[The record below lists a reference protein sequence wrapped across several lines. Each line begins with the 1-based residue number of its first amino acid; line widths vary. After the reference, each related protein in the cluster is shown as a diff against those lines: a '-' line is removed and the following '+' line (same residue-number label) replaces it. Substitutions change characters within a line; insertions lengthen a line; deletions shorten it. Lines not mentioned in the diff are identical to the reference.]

1 MANGY
6 AGKILKIDLTTKSVE
21 EIETAKY
28 EQWGGGHGIGSALF
42 WDLCEDKTVSG
53 DDPKNV
59 MTIMSSPLSGTLA
72 PAVAGR
78 TEVQAIGLQGYPI
91 GWYTRSN
98 FGGRFSTQLKYAG
111 WDGIVLMGKSDS
123 QVWINIVDG
132 TVTFEDATSLWGLDT
147 WATQEDIWSAVN
159 SNLGD
164 WLELDGSRD
173 GGRTTQRPAVLTIG
187 PNADTYGPLACLIHD
202 AGNGAGQGGFGGV
215 LASKNVKAVSVLGTG
230 AIEIADP
237 AALMDA
243 RLWLQDGYTSGAHM
257 DDPQTFPGI
266 WALSSMPG
274 QTLMGYPEGTTRRPQ
289 GCVGCVKNCRTRN
302 SNGMGNE
309 SMCID
314 AMFVNSGVQGGV
326 KSMEDAWKSTDLVQ
340 KYGINVFAM
349 MGTLQW
355 LQNLYKQGVL
365 GKGKAIESSLDYEDM
380 GTEAFVSSLFNAIIT
395 QTDIGADLALGVWQ
409 CAEKWGRLEQDLESG
424 ILALMCHG
432 YVHHY
437 DGRAEAEWG
446 YGSLLGERDINEHD
460 FNWVVYWCS
469 TMWDLTG
476 TTPPVTA
483 EEMARIITDKM
494 APYAGDMKMVDY
506 SDEGIYSES
515 MAKTV
520 AWHRHYT
527 RYYKQ
532 SLGYCDWGWADFVN
546 AYGEGYVGATG
557 EGEPRFFNAVTGKNQ
572 SFEEGIEVG
581 RKIWNL
587 DRAIWA
593 LQGRT
598 RELEVYAGYM
608 YNVGSTT
615 VPGAASIGY
624 EAPYVM
630 PVFENGEWKY
640 KNLGGRK
647 LDRQKVEDWKTTFYA
662 LEGWDTTTGQPTRGT
677 LEELDLKDVAD
688 ALESA
693 GKLGKA

>member
-6 AGKILKIDLTTKSVE
+6 AGKILRIDLATKTTE

-59 MTIMSSPLSGTLA
+59 VTIMTSPLSGTLA
-72 PAVAGR
+72 PTVAGR
-78 TEVQAIGLQGYPI
+78 TEVQGIGLQSSPL
-91 GWYTRSN
+91 GWFTRSN
-98 FGGRFSTQLKYAG
+98 FGGRFGTHLKYAG
-111 WDGIVLMGKSDS
+111 WDGIALMGKSDT
-123 QVWINIVDG
+123 QVWIKIIDG
-132 TVTFEDATSLWGLDT
+132 KITFEDATHLWGLDT
-147 WATQEDIWSAVN
+147 QETQEDIWRTIGADEGVWQAR
-159 SNLGD
+159 GTT
-164 WLELDGSRD
+164 RD
-173 GGRTTQRPAVLTIG
+173 GGRTTQRSAILTTG
-187 PNADTYGPLACLIHD
+187 PNADTYAPMACLIHD

-215 LASKNVKAVSVLGTG
+215 FASKNLKAISVLGTG
-230 AIEIADP
+230 GVEVADP
-237 AALMDA
+237 NALMDA
-243 RLWLQDGYTSGAHM
+243 RLWLQAGYTSGAHL

-266 WALSSMPG
+266 WALSSKPG
-274 QTLMGYPEGTTRRPQ
+274 QSLSGYPEGVERRPQ
-289 GCVGCVKNCRTRN
+289 GCVGCVKNCRSRHN
-302 SNGMGNE
+302 NGIGNE

-314 AMFVNSGVQGGV
+314 TMFLNSGVQGGAE
-326 KSMEDAWKSTDLVQ
+326 SPMDAWKATDLVQ
-340 KYGINVFAM
+340 RYGINVFSM
-349 MGTLQW
+349 MGALAW
-355 LQNLYKQGVL
+355 LQNLYKAGVL
-365 GKGKAIESSLDYEDM
+365 GAGKQIESSLDFERM
-380 GTEAFVSSLFNAIIT
+380 GTDSFARSLMSAIVT
-395 QTDIGADLALGVWQ
+395 QTDIGADLALGLWQ
-409 CAEKWGRLEQDLESG
+409 CAEKWGRLEQDLDSG
-424 ILALMCHG
+424 FLSLMCWG

-437 DGRAEAEWG
+437 DGRTEAEWG
-446 YGSLLGERDINEHD
+446 YGSLMGERDINEHD
-460 FNWVVYWCS
+460 FNWVTYWCS
-469 TMWDLTG
+469 TMWSLTG
-476 TTPPVTA
+476 IKPPVTA
-483 EEMARIITDKM
+483 EQMAKIITDKL
-494 APYAGDMKMVDY
+494 APYAGDMMMVDY

-532 SLGYCDWGWADFVN
+532 SLGFCDWGWTDFLN
-546 AYGEGYVGATG
+546 AYAKGYIGATG
-557 EGEPRFFNAVTGKNQ
+557 EGEPKFFNAVTGNNQ

-615 VPGAASIGY
+615 IPGVASIGY

-630 PVFENGEWKY
+630 PVHENGEWKY

-647 LDRQKVEDWKTTFYA
+647 LDRQRVEDWKTKFYA

-677 LEELDLKDVAD
+677 LEELGLADVAD
-688 ALESA
+688 ALEKA